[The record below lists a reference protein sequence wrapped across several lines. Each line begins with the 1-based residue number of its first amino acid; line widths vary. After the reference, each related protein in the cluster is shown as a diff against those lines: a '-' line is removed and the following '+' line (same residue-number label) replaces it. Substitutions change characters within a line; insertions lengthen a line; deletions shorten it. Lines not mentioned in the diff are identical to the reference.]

1 MQRTCWL
8 WHAVP
13 LFNTLHLRAPLF
25 QYSNQ
30 VQVAVII
37 DVTFDQEQVLLDKEK
52 DNPRHHYVARSAHR
66 SLQVHFR
73 HGSWRG
79 VKRFVFC
86 CGRFA
91 FMSVDKDNL
100 EEPLHVYYRA
110 LGSKRVSEY
119 PILIQNVLVTTQC
132 HKYRLCR
139 PSCPPCVHSPAAS
152 GWRTFSFSQGD
163 NDRFWRT
170 EWTPQT
176 VQLIRCSHPCS
187 HSPSI
192 PPARPFQIYENGP
205 LWQPPPCDKRVEE
218 SGHHVVK
225 KQFS

>member
-1 MQRTCWL
+1 
-8 WHAVP
+8 
-13 LFNTLHLRAPLF
+13 
-25 QYSNQ
+25 
-30 VQVAVII
+30 
-37 DVTFDQEQVLLDKEK
+37 
-52 DNPRHHYVARSAHR
+52 
-66 SLQVHFR
+66 
-73 HGSWRG
+73 
-79 VKRFVFC
+79 
-86 CGRFA
+86 
-91 FMSVDKDNL
+91 MSVDKDNL

-110 LGSKRVSEY
+110 LGAKRVSEY

-218 SGHHVVK
+218 SGHHVRTCSEKNNSVEISLNMLRM
-225 KQFS
+225 QSFPSFSDIWLTSC